1 MRTNVKV
8 GTICAAATAL
18 AIAVPAAAHP
28 GSSSNPHRGN
38 HPSGAHHPSRS
49 HQCTPHNVA
58 YLEAGTVDSGTGS
71 TLAVNPDGTWSGT
84 LVLDVTRANRW
95 ARADKGTTVTYPF
108 TNAKL
113 TVRFDGATGG
123 FAAGEHVK
131 LIGRL
136 AAVSKK
142 CTTLTPAPSP
152 AFHTI
157 VVHPA
162 TS

>member
-1 MRTNVKV
+1 LRINVKV
-8 GTICAAATAL
+8 GTLTAAATAL

-28 GSSSNPHRGN
+28 GNTSHPHNSHRSSA
-38 HPSGAHHPSRS
+38 AHHSSQS
-49 HQCTPHNVA
+49 HRCTPHNVA
-58 YLEAGTVDSGTGS
+58 YLESGTVDSAIGS

-84 LVLDVTRANRW
+84 LVVGVTRANHW
-95 ARADKGTTVTYPF
+95 AEADRGTTVTYPF

-113 TVRFDGATGG
+113 TVRFDGGTNG
-123 FAAGEHVK
+123 FVAGERVK
-131 LIGRL
+131 LIGKL
-136 AAVSKK
+136 AAVSRK

-152 AFHTI
+152 AFRTV